1 MPVIGIDEVAQ
12 HAPIQSLLEISTR
25 QIFQSSCGEFGT
37 TKDMDQVELKAL
49 WLREE
54 QHMDEKIF
62 KDSEWYKHASEIT
75 LPALVHWH
83 SIRFTC
89 SRRVDNGIPY
99 VKATKEIQSTP
110 DEIVVTPD
118 EIVVEIAAKPPLA
131 GTAKV
136 VEINATEMNREV
148 LIARARSR
156 RGTWIKDNTKQP
168 RTYTSESLEP
178 NGVFND
184 KAFTA
189 DVDKEVGS
197 SERRKPL

>member
-1 MPVIGIDEVAQ
+1 MEVNVKQRLASIQFPFYEIRVKLFGNIDKRRKNTGEHFCHGEKRAQATRYAMPVIGIDGVAQ

-54 QHMDEKIF
+54 QHMDEEIF
-62 KDSEWYKHASEIT
+62 KDSECYKHASEIT

-89 SRRVDNGIPY
+89 SRCVDNGIPY
-99 VKATKEIQSTP
+99 VQATKEIQS
-110 DEIVVTPD
+110 TPD

-136 VEINATEMNREV
+136 VKINATE
-148 LIARARSR
+148 I
-156 RGTWIKDNTKQP
+156 
-168 RTYTSESLEP
+168 RTDTIMSMMTNS
-178 NGVFND
+178 NQN
-184 KAFTA
+184 
-189 DVDKEVGS
+189 
-197 SERRKPL
+197 